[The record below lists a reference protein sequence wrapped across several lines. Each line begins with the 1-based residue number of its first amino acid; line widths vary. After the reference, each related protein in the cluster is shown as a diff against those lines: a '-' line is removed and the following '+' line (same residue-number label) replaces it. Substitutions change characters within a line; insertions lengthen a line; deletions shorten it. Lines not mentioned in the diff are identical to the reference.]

1 MAEAAR
7 SGFRAPQAWVVWGGA
22 ATLLGALAALAYAI
36 VEIRVTGG
44 LADAPLIVLVTLNGL
59 IVYRLGASIA
69 KDLGVLFSYMPEA
82 GKDPQRSVDLLL
94 GNRALVFVG
103 LCFGAF
109 MAIAVWNIDPWTGA
123 EQPVVMRAWLCIF
136 LFASNLIIGAVLLAI
151 VHFWHILLN
160 ELERIE
166 ISVINLSSPVLCALL
181 TVNSRL
187 VMGTAV
193 VCSLAVCS
201 VPLSSYTMN
210 PVTKFFSGFALLVV
224 IATYAVPML
233 PLSNVLSARK
243 AAALD
248 RLERLIEAHV
258 AQRSGLAPPPGT
270 PETLPPL
277 GELIEARD
285 IVDKVRTLPPG
296 GQFSVS
302 AAAIVAFLSFLPTL
316 IDYAISKL
324 P

>member
-1 MAEAAR
+1 MAAAAPPR
-7 SGFRAPQAWVVWGGA
+7 FRAPHRWVVWGGA
-22 ATLLGALAALAYAI
+22 ATVLGAVIALVYAI
-36 VEIRVTGG
+36 VELRITGG

-69 KDLGVLFSYMPEA
+69 KDLGLLFFYMPEA

-94 GNRALVFVG
+94 GNRALAFVG
-103 LCFGAF
+103 LCFGGF
-109 MAIAVWNIDPWTGA
+109 MAIAVWNIDPWTSA

-136 LFASNLIIGAVLLAI
+136 LFANNLLIGAVLLAI
-151 VHFWHILLN
+151 VHFWHILLG
-160 ELERIE
+160 ELERIDF
-166 ISVINLSSPVLCALL
+166 SVLNLSSPVLCALL
-181 TVNSRL
+181 KVNSRL

-224 IATYAVPML
+224 IATYAVPIV

-243 AAALD
+243 AEALD

-258 AQRSGLAPPPGT
+258 RQRSGLGPRPGT
-270 PETLPPL
+270 PESLPPL
-277 GELIEARD
+277 GDLIEVRD